1 MSVGDQMNKF
11 KIKKHQQ
18 GFTLIEVMVSIII
31 LAIGLLG
38 MAGLQTITLK
48 NGQSAYMRSQATI
61 LAYDIMDRMRINRD
75 QAINGSYDLALG
87 ATPPAGSNIHQQDL
101 TAWFA
106 DLDAAL
112 PAADGSIDCTTVSN
126 LCSIVVQWDDTRAT
140 EGIATQ
146 QVIITARL

>member
-1 MSVGDQMNKF
+1 MNTL

-18 GFTLIEVMVSIII
+18 GFTLIEVMVSVIV

-38 MAGLQTITLK
+38 MAGLQTVTLQ

-75 QAINGSYDLALG
+75 QAINGSYDLALN
-87 ATPPAGSNIHQQDL
+87 ATPSSGSGVHQQDL
-101 TAWFA
+101 TAWVA
-106 DLDAAL
+106 DLAEAL
-112 PAADGSIDCTTVSN
+112 PAGDGSVDCTSVSG

-146 QVIITARL
+146 QVNITARL